1 MTLTRAVMIFSL
13 SFAEPVY
20 YIDYHR
26 SVETLQWCE
35 KMDLSE
41 TFNISG
47 PMVIS
52 ETIENETVIIDLDQG
67 AYYSLTGSGP
77 FIWSLL
83 DSPRSVSAIV
93 DAVVAG
99 LSASLET
106 SKTEV
111 IKLLSYLAA
120 EGLISKTATEG
131 AAIPDEKI
139 SKAKES
145 FGTFAAPGIKK
156 FTDMEAMLL
165 LDPIHDVNEEG
176 WPHPR
181 TTAPDK
187 P

>member
-1 MTLTRAVMIFSL
+1 MNL
-13 SFAEPVY
+13 
-20 YIDYHR
+20 D
-26 SVETLQWCE
+26 ETY
-35 KMDLSE
+35 
-41 TFNISG
+41 NISG

-52 ETIENETVIIDLDQG
+52 ETIENETVIIDLDHG

-83 DSPRSVSAIV
+83 DAPRSISAIV
-93 DAVVAG
+93 DAVMASF
-99 LSASLET
+99 SANAET
-106 SKTEV
+106 SRTEV

-120 EGLISKTATEG
+120 EGLISRAVTEG
-131 AAIPDEKI
+131 MAIPSEKT
-139 SKAKES
+139 SKAKENL
-145 FGTFAAPGIKK
+145 GIFAAPEIKK

-181 TTAPDK
+181 AADDK

>member
-1 MTLTRAVMIFSL
+1 
-13 SFAEPVY
+13 
-20 YIDYHR
+20 
-26 SVETLQWCE
+26 
-35 KMDLSE
+35 MDLSE

-83 DSPRSVSAIV
+83 DSPRSVSAIA
-93 DAVVAG
+93 DAVVAVF
-99 LSASLET
+99 SASPET

-111 IKLLSYLAA
+111 VKLLSYLAA
-120 EGLISKTATEG
+120 EGLVGKAATEG
-131 AAIPDEKI
+131 AVIPDERI
-139 SKAKES
+139 SKTKEN
-145 FGTFAAPGIKK
+145 FGAFTAPEIKK

-181 TTAPDK
+181 TAADDK